1 MYRYIGLYKIPNKA
15 LSCLDP
21 TSPVCVWGGGTP
33 IQKSDGDTRRKIKIK
48 PLRETN
54 VGVAEA

>member
-1 MYRYIGLYKIPNKA
+1 MYIGLYKIPNKA

-21 TSPVCVWGGGTP
+21 TSPVCVCVGGGRTP
-33 IQKSDGDTRRKIKIK
+33 IQKSDEDTRRKIKIK